1 MKYLFTT
8 ICLLAYLSLQ
18 AQDPRFAQFY
28 AAPDQLNPALT
39 GVYEGQFR
47 FIANYRDQWASVLND
62 VPFRTLSTHLDGKIN
77 IGRNDYLSIGLNGLR
92 DIAGDSK
99 YIQTSG
105 SASLSYMKYLGGSSK
120 RDYYL
125 VAGAQAGVGQ
135 RSIDF
140 GNLWFSEQFD
150 QENLAINTNLP
161 SGESARPQSDAYPD
175 FSAGLLWY
183 MIMGDHS
190 FYVGGSMFHINTP
203 NISLYEGQQDRLHER
218 YVGHLGGELSM
229 NNNLSLLPAAAVFLQ
244 GPSTD
249 INVGANFRYSS
260 TGEDLAMRIGGW
272 AHLSNKLENEIGLEA
287 FTVTAMLE
295 MTTWML
301 GLSYDI
307 NVSDLTPASN
317 ARGAFEASF
326 TYIIAE
332 QSRKTKVNCPKF

>member
-47 FIANYRDQWASVLND
+47 FIANYRDQWASVLNN
-62 VPFRTLSTHLDGKIN
+62 VPFRTLSTHLDGKIS
-77 IGRNDYLSIGLNGLR
+77 IGRHDYLSIGINGLR

-99 YIQTSG
+99 YTQTSG
-105 SASLSYMKYLGGSSK
+105 SASLSYMKYLGGNSK

-125 VAGAQAGVGQ
+125 VAGAQAGLGQ
-135 RSIDF
+135 RSLNF
-140 GNLWFSEQFD
+140 GDLWFSEQFD
-150 QENLAINTNLP
+150 QENLSINTNLP
-161 SGESARPQSDAYPD
+161 SGESARPQSDTYPD

-190 FYVGGSMFHINTP
+190 FYFGGSMFHINTP
-203 NISLYEGQQDRLHER
+203 NISLYEGILDRLHER

-229 NNNLSLLPAAAVFLQ
+229 NNNLSLLPAAAVYLQ

-249 INVGANFRYSS
+249 INAGANFRYSS
-260 TGEDLAMRIGGW
+260 GGEDLAMRIGGW
-272 AHLSNKLENEIGLEA
+272 IHLSNQQEQGIGLEA

-295 MTTWML
+295 MTSWML

-332 QSRKTKVNCPKF
+332 QSRRTRVNCPKF